1 MCADLDEQLH
11 GRSIDTIDDNDG
23 CIVCLQKLEQY
34 AVGDD
39 VAAIAT
45 HPLIIPDGH
54 ERGVMVTVGID
65 DGTRL
70 ETAEISRLCDGDF
83 VAFHGVLTF
92 LLELSDLEFAGQLVG
107 EEFDHFIEVL
117 HSSVVADPVAGH
129 SSIKIHLGI
138 RDGS

>member
-11 GRSIDTIDDNDG
+11 RWSIDTIDDNDR

-34 AVGDD
+34 AVGNDGAT
-39 VAAIAT
+39 VAA

-83 VAFHGVLTF
+83 VAFHGVLRF
-92 LLELSDLEFAGQLVG
+92 LSGSQVENRSLSSHVSELMDGDVEIGILDKLVN
-107 EEFDHFIEVL
+107 
-117 HSSVVADPVAGH
+117 ADALCE
-129 SSIKIHLGI
+129 IF
-138 RDGS
+138 

>member
-1 MCADLDEQLH
+1 MCADLNEQLH

-23 CIVCLQKLEQY
+23 CIACLQKLEQY
-34 AVGDD
+34 AVGDEVAT
-39 VAAIAT
+39 VAA

-83 VAFHGVLTF
+83 VVIHDVLTF
-92 LLELSDLEFAGQLVG
+92 LLELSDLEFALQFVG
-107 EEFDHFIEVL
+107 EEFDHFIKAKCVTWP
-117 HSSVVADPVAGH
+117 SG
-129 SSIKIHLGI
+129 
-138 RDGS
+138 

>member
-11 GRSIDTIDDNDG
+11 RWSIDTIDDNDG

-45 HPLIIPDGH
+45 YPLIIPDGH

-70 ETAEISRLCDGDF
+70 ETAEFMIDIYNDPSDRLLCVFVIECCYRTRTCISPPICLWAG
-83 VAFHGVLTF
+83 ALP
-92 LLELSDLEFAGQLVG
+92 LS
-107 EEFDHFIEVL
+107 
-117 HSSVVADPVAGH
+117 
-129 SSIKIHLGI
+129 
-138 RDGS
+138 

>member
-11 GRSIDTIDDNDG
+11 RWSIDTIDDNDG

-39 VAAIAT
+39 GAAIAT
-45 HPLIIPDGH
+45 YPLIIPDGH

-70 ETAEISRLCDGDF
+70 ETAEISGFCDGNEF
-83 VAFHGVLTF
+83 SVHGVLRF
-92 LLELSDLEFAGQLVG
+92 LSGSQVENRSLSSHVSELMDGDVEVWILNKLVN
-107 EEFDHFIEVL
+107 
-117 HSSVVADPVAGH
+117 ADALCE
-129 SSIKIHLGI
+129 IF
-138 RDGS
+138 